1 MKYQDQTVQEDATI
15 GSDVA
20 DNTIED
26 KDMEYTEEVEEY
38 QDNDVQ
44 INQDERKYKQELWK
58 LSNMKTWTQFQEGRT

>member
-15 GSDVA
+15 GSDGA

-44 INQDERKYKQELWK
+44 INQDERKYKQEL
-58 LSNMKTWTQFQEGRT
+58 

>member
-44 INQDERKYKQELWK
+44 INQDERKYKQEL
-58 LSNMKTWTQFQEGRT
+58 